1 MAKQSESHRKAWQRS
16 PAIMVV
22 LAVAVIAAVALGV
35 YVTQTPYL
43 RGDDAVFEGERGIRP
58 AGSGTVPDGAADT
71 EQGGLT
77 DGTTADEAVDQTIDA
92 DNVPALL
99 QHEGGDPVPE
109 PSAEGL
115 EPIDGE
121 GGAILPEIGS
131 ETEMRVP
138 GAEEDQAGTE

>member
-16 PAIMVV
+16 PAIMVA

-43 RGDDAVFEGERGIRP
+43 RGDDAVFEGDRGIRP

-77 DGTTADEAVDQTIDA
+77 AGMTADEAVDQTIDA

-115 EPIDGE
+115 EPIDGG

-138 GAEEDQAGTE
+138 GAAEGQAGSE